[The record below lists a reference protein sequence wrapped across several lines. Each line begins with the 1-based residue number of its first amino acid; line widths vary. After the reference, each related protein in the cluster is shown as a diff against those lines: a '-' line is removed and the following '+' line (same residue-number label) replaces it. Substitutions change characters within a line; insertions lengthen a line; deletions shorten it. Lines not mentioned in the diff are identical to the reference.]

1 MYRMMK
7 PRFSGL
13 RVPKAIRNVIRFQH
27 SGTSTGITEDYA
39 ARATFDRSMIRPF
52 IWVVVFG
59 SLVTHVIDRRQA
71 YNDMEKR
78 YALKIT
84 ILNDLLAKV
93 ESGDRNISEENID
106 KELELVNKMFVKD
119 KSLGMKEVEH
129 VLSQMQITVPKQE
142 AYDFDE
148 EESLEDIW
156 KSIVEDSTT
165 DKPLEK
171 CKKIVEPV
179 IKATDTSA
187 DGIVLDKETLQ
198 RLRAEEKYEAKDFN
212 QSTDQHLIVENPG
225 DLSSSA
231 KFL

>member
-1 MYRMMK
+1 MFRMIK

-13 RVPKAIRNVIRFQH
+13 RMPRITRNSIRLQHTATSKNV
-27 SGTSTGITEDYA
+27 SETSTP
-39 ARATFDRSMIRPF
+39 RATFDRSMIRPF

-59 SLVTHVIDRRQA
+59 SLITHVIDRRQA
-71 YNDMEKR
+71 YHDMEKR

-93 ESGDRNISEENID
+93 EAGDKNITQESID

-129 VLSQMQITVPKQE
+129 VLSQMQITVPKRE
-142 AYDFDE
+142 SYNYDE

-156 KSIVEDSTT
+156 KSIVEDATS

-171 CKKIVEPV
+171 PAKIAEQVNTPIE
-179 IKATDTSA
+179 ASS
-187 DGIVLDKETLQ
+187 DGIVMDRETLK
-198 RLRAEEKYEAKDFN
+198 RLRAEEKDEDKDFD

-225 DLSSSA
+225 DLSGSA